1 MRGGAARCG
10 AHASRRG
17 TMDRRTSREAVTFAR
32 PFSLRGIDGVQPA
45 GTYLVETDA
54 ELIPGLSFIAWRRV
68 ASLMFLPSRPGG
80 PVLGRI
86 ATIDPLELEA
96 ARARDAARA
105 SCGPARG
112 RDDGDVHGQRARA

>member
-1 MRGGAARCG
+1 
-10 AHASRRG
+10 
-17 TMDRRTSREAVTFAR
+17 MDRRTSREAVTFAR
-32 PFSLRGIDGVQPA
+32 PFTLRGIDGEQPA

-80 PVLGRI
+80 QVPGRI

-105 SCGPARG
+105 SRGRARE
-112 RDDGDVHGQRARA
+112 RDDGDVHGQRARAAREGG

>member
-1 MRGGAARCG
+1 
-10 AHASRRG
+10 
-17 TMDRRTSREAVTFAR
+17 MDRRTSREAVTFAR
-32 PFSLRGIDGVQPA
+32 PFTLRGIDGEQAA
-45 GTYLVETDA
+45 GTYLVETAA

-80 PVLGRI
+80 PVPGRI

-105 SCGPARG
+105 SCGRARE
-112 RDDGDVHGQRARA
+112 RDDGDVHGRRARAAREGG

>member
-1 MRGGAARCG
+1 
-10 AHASRRG
+10 
-17 TMDRRTSREAVTFAR
+17 MDRRTSREAVTFAR
-32 PFSLRGIDGVQPA
+32 PFTLRGIDGEQPA

-80 PVLGRI
+80 AVPDRI

-105 SCGPARG
+105 SCGRARE
-112 RDDGDVHGQRARA
+112 RDDGDVHGQRARAAREGG